1 MIGFVVAAVAAM
13 MVIGLFVG
21 IFYLV
26 GVVGVISMMVFGAVG
41 YLVATYLNLAI
52 GWIVFGTIL
61 GGLLGIVFLPK
72 RDF

>member
-1 MIGFVVAAVAAM
+1 MIALVAAVIAAII
-13 MVIGLFVG
+13 VIGLFAGV
-21 IFYLV
+21 FYLV
-26 GVVGVISMMVFGAVG
+26 GIVGVISMMVFGAVG

-72 RDF
+72 RNF